1 MGRRS
6 LVSLQSPHRQ
16 GCGTPREET
25 RGDRSTLNLVTR
37 GSWRNC
43 INVMR
48 TRRSQSSSDPVSSTP
63 LSGEGHRSVLLHE
76 AIESLTIAQN
86 DIVVDATLG
95 GGGHAKRIAG
105 KLGKNGMLIGFDL
118 DGEAVLRAR
127 EALQGVSPRVLLFQ
141 KNFRELR
148 PALDEAGVPQI
159 TKALFDLGWSSYQL
173 DSGRGFSFLK
183 DEPLLMTYATDIKP
197 GMLTAEKIVNTWE
210 EGNIA
215 DVLWGWGEERY
226 SRKIARAIVEA
237 RAQKPIKTSQ
247 ELADIVS
254 NATPYAYRRG
264 RIHPATRTFQALR
277 IAVNDELGA
286 LAEGLRSAWE
296 ALAPGGRIAV
306 IAFHSIEDR
315 IVKNMFAE
323 WEKKGE
329 GLRMTKKPMSPSS
342 EEIRENPRARS
353 AKLRVI
359 EKN

>member
-1 MGRRS
+1 
-6 LVSLQSPHRQ
+6 
-16 GCGTPREET
+16 
-25 RGDRSTLNLVTR
+25 
-37 GSWRNC
+37 
-43 INVMR
+43 MR

-95 GGGHAKRIAG
+95 GGGHAKRIAE

-127 EALQGVSPRVLLFQ
+127 EALQGVSPRVLLLQ

-148 PALDEAGVPQI
+148 SALDEAGVPHI

-183 DEPLLMTYATDIKP
+183 DEPLLMTYATEITP
-197 GMLTAEKIVNTWE
+197 QTLTAEKIVNEWE
-210 EGNIA
+210 EKNIA
-215 DVLWGWGEERY
+215 DVIWGWGEERY
-226 SRKIARAIVEA
+226 SRRIARAIVEA
-237 RAQKPIKTSQ
+237 RARKPIKTSR
-247 ELADIVS
+247 ELAEIIKSAVPS
-254 NATPYAYRRG
+254 PYRRG

-286 LAEGLRSAWE
+286 LAEGLRGAWGK
-296 ALAPGGRIAV
+296 LSPGGKLAV
-306 IAFHSIEDR
+306 ISFHSIEDR
-315 IVKNMFAE
+315 IVKQTFAA
-323 WEKKGE
+323 WEKDGV
-329 GLRMTKKPMSPSS
+329 GLRMTKKPLGPSV

-353 AKLRVI
+353 AKLRVC
-359 EKN
+359 EKK